1 MPDFIP
7 EPARPAR
14 AGPAPA
20 ARVLQPQRLAQFVW
34 LSVVAVLGSLATT
47 LAGGD
52 WPIATLLA
60 GTACLLLPA
69 LVLMRRGRHDLAAA
83 IVLSTLTVAVSG
95 LIYFSNGLRDEAVMA
110 VPGVLILASLFGP
123 PRYFAGALGVLSA
136 VLLATTLG
144 NTQGW
149 HVNQVH
155 VGDWTT
161 FFNLLGILGATAYL
175 IWRMASDLRDALT
188 RLEVENENMRRSHAR
203 IDVLAHHDALT
214 GLPNRLLARD
224 RFEQAIALA
233 RRRQESVALLFL
245 DLDNFKAV
253 NDSLGHSMGD
263 RLLCDVAARLLG
275 VLRASDTVSR
285 QGGDEFL
292 VVMGGV
298 ADRDAVAGTAAKI
311 VDRLSMP
318 FPVED
323 MEVAATCSVGV
334 AVFPDDGHD
343 FDTLLKHADMA
354 MYRAKDTGRNAFR
367 FYDAEM
373 SEEVIDTLRLLSGM
387 RNALNKGEFRLHY
400 QPQFELASGRIVGAE
415 ALLRWWHPELGYIP
429 PNRFIPIAERSGL
442 INELGMWVLREA
454 CAQARR
460 WQDEGL
466 ADLVVAVNL
475 SSVQF
480 RRDDFEREVLRTIEA
495 AGIAPDRIELELTES
510 LLIAD
515 SQPLSA
521 LLGRFRA
528 MGLRLAIDDFG
539 TGYSNLGYLKR
550 FNVERLKI
558 DKSFIRRLLRDPSDE
573 SIVRA
578 IIEMAHSLMIAVT
591 AEGIE
596 DAPTLERLVGLG
608 CDFGQGFLWSP
619 ALPPGEFAAFVG
631 GHQLVA

>member
-1 MPDFIP
+1 M
-7 EPARPAR
+7 
-14 AGPAPA
+14 
-20 ARVLQPQRLAQFVW
+20 QPQRLTQFIW
-34 LSVVAVLGSLATT
+34 LTGAAVLASTVTSAI
-47 LAGGD
+47 AGD
-52 WPIATLLA
+52 WPIVALLA
-60 GTACLLLPA
+60 GTAALLLLP
-69 LVLMRRGRHDLAAA
+69 LHLLRRKRHDLAATV
-83 IVLSTLTVAVSG
+83 VLSTLTLTVAG
-95 LIYFSNGLRDEAVMA
+95 LVFFSNGLRDEAVMA
-110 VPGVLILASLFGP
+110 IPGVLVLASLFGP
-123 PRYFAGALGVLSA
+123 PRYFAIVLGSLCTVL
-136 VLLATTLG
+136 VATTLG
-144 NTQGW
+144 NVQGW
-149 HVNQVH
+149 HVNPV
-155 VGDWTT
+155 VAGDSTT
-161 FFNLLGILGATAYL
+161 LFNLLGILGATAYL

-188 RLEVENENMRRSHAR
+188 RLEIENENMRRSHAR
-203 IDVLAHHDALT
+203 IDALAHHDALT

-233 RRRQESVALLFL
+233 RRRNESVALLFL

-263 RLLCDVAARLLG
+263 MLLCDVAARLLG

-292 VVMGGV
+292 IVMGGV
-298 ADRDAVAGTAAKI
+298 ADREAVTSTAAKI

-318 FPVED
+318 FRVED
-323 MEVAATCSVGV
+323 MEVSATCSVGI
-334 AVFPDDGHD
+334 AVFPEDGHD

-367 FYDAEM
+367 FYDTEM
-373 SEEVIDTLRLLSGM
+373 SDDVVDTLRLLSGI
-387 RNALNKGEFRLHY
+387 RNALGKGEFRLHY
-400 QPQFELASGRIVGAE
+400 QPQFELSTGRIVGAE
-415 ALLRWWHPELGYIP
+415 ALLRWWHPEQGYIP

-466 ADLVVAVNL
+466 GELVVAVNL

-480 RRDDFEREVLRTIEA
+480 RRDDFEREVVRTIEA
-495 AGIAPDRIELELTES
+495 AQIAPDRIELELTES
-510 LLIAD
+510 LLIAE
-515 SQPLSA
+515 SPQLTA

-528 MGLRLAIDDFG
+528 MGMRLTIDDFG

-558 DKSFIRRLLRDPSDE
+558 DKSFIRRLLRDSSDE

-578 IIEMAHSLMIAVT
+578 IIEMSHSLMIAVT

-596 DAPTLERLVGLG
+596 DAPTLQRLIALG
-608 CDFGQGFLWSP
+608 CDYGQGFLWSP
-619 ALPPGEFAAFVG
+619 ALPPEEFTEFVG
-631 GHQLVA
+631 AHQLVG